1 MLGLTAVY
9 AGLCGLLMVVL
20 SAGVIRQ
27 RGRARVSLG
36 DGGDAGL
43 IRWIRAQG
51 NFAEYVPLALLLLAL
66 AEAQGAPAVA
76 LHGLGGA
83 LVLGRVLHAWGMVSA
98 RDLHP
103 ARGAGM
109 VLTFAV
115 LVLTS
120 AGLLAHAVT
129 GG

>member
-1 MLGLTAVY
+1 MGAVTAVY
-9 AGLCGLLMVVL
+9 AGLLALMLVAL

-27 RGRARVSLG
+27 RGRAKVSLG

-43 IRWIRAQG
+43 IRWMRAQG
-51 NFAEYVPLALLLLAL
+51 NFVEYVPMALIVLAL
-66 AEAQGAPAVA
+66 AEAQGAPGVA
-76 LHGLGGA
+76 LHALGGA
-83 LVLGRVLHAWGMVSA
+83 LVLGRGLHAWGMVSG

-109 VLTFAV
+109 VLTFGV
-115 LVLTS
+115 LVLGG
-120 AGLLAHAVT
+120 AGLLAHGLT

>member
-1 MLGLTAVY
+1 MFALTGVY
-9 AGLCGLLMVVL
+9 AGALALLLVAL

-27 RGRARVSLG
+27 RARAKVSLG
-36 DGGDAGL
+36 DGGDPGL

-51 NFAEYVPLALLLLAL
+51 NFVEYVPLALLVIAL
-66 AEAQGAPAVA
+66 AEARGAPALAVHA
-76 LHGLGGA
+76 LGAA
-83 LVLGRVLHAWGMVSA
+83 LVLGRLLHAWGMTRA

-115 LVLTS
+115 LLLGGAGLVVH
-120 AGLLAHAVT
+120 GLLA
-129 GG
+129 G

>member
-1 MLGLTAVY
+1 MLGITAVY
-9 AGLCGLLMVVL
+9 AGLCGLMLVGL

-27 RGRARVSLG
+27 RGRARVSVG

-83 LVLGRVLHAWGMVSA
+83 LVLGRVLHAWGMVSG

-115 LVLTS
+115 LVLGG
-120 AGLLAHAVT
+120 AGLLAHGLA